1 MKDLPV
7 VPTSEAFS
15 ADAVADELGDVLW
28 YLAVAAKA
36 AGLTL
41 DEVAAKNVDKLR
53 ARYPEGFKARG

>member
-1 MKDLPV
+1 
-7 VPTSEAFS
+7 
-15 ADAVADELGDVLW
+15 VLW